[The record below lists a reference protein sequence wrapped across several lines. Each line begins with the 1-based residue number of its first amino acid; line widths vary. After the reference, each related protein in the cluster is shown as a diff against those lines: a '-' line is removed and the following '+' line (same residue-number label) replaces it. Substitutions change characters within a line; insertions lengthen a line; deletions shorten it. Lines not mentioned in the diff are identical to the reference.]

1 MWQSMMRLDR
11 MRHDG
16 LRLLVDPPKI
26 ATICFPSRPTAGLEC
41 GPKIKRMTCNLAAQS
56 TPENQTTK
64 SQNILASE
72 F

>member
-1 MWQSMMRLDR
+1 MRLDR

-41 GPKIKRMTCNLAAQS
+41 GPKIKMDDLQFIS
-56 TPENQTTK
+56 VVTT
-64 SQNILASE
+64 
-72 F
+72 